1 MPCLRQK
8 RKNHV
13 VMGCIAQNRFRNS
26 IYKLKKV
33 VDSGL
38 AGKNSVVLMW
48 ILCGG
53 EVTVIMICGGEEL
66 GKKKAEV
73 LR

>member
-1 MPCLRQK
+1 MRQK
-8 RKNHV
+8 KKNHV
-13 VMGCIAQNRFRNS
+13 VMWDVLLRIASRNS

-38 AGKNSVVLMW
+38 AGKSVVLMW

-53 EVTVIMICGGEEL
+53 EGHCY
-66 GKKKAEV
+66 
-73 LR
+73 